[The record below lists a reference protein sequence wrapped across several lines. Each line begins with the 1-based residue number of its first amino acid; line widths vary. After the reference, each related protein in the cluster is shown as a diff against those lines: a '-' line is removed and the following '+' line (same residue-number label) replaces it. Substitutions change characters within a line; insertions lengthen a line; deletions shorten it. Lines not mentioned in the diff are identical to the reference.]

1 MEAGATPEQ
10 FWEWDFYEAL
20 VFIRGYQSRIDDA
33 IEVQALFTSALINY
47 ERKKSKQIKPTD
59 LFDRKKLEEKRKP
72 LPSPEE
78 ARGKER
84 RVLEVA
90 AHLPV
95 PARIARRSG
104 PVPPPS

>member
-1 MEAGATPEQ
+1 M
-10 FWEWDFYEAL
+10 
-20 VFIRGYQSRIDDA
+20 
-33 IEVQALFTSALINY
+33 EVQALFTSALINS

-72 LPSPEE
+72 LPTPEQ
-78 ARGKER
+78 AREKER

-90 AHLPV
+90 AQLPV

-104 PVPPPS
+104 PVPPPSST

>member
-1 MEAGATPEQ
+1 M
-10 FWEWDFYEAL
+10 
-20 VFIRGYQSRIDDA
+20 DDA
-33 IEVQALFTSALINY
+33 MEVQALFTAALINS

-72 LPSPEE
+72 QPTPEQ
-78 ARGKER
+78 AREKEQ

-95 PARIARRSG
+95 PARLRRSSG